1 MLTSPRRAY
10 NDFPQEHMSPRRFRA
25 AIFVLTA
32 AAGTGLT
39 GLTAGL
45 TGLAGMTALA
55 TSAGAQ
61 AITGLGEDAS
71 ITPAGSF
78 RLKVQSDWSYYDQ
91 LFVSPSTGAP
101 GVLQPLGARFS
112 LDSVGSAQLPI
123 LGPVQDTLR
132 AITGISGLNVSV
144 GRTVTQVTNRI
155 TSVPISIEAGISRWL
170 SITAMVPIVHTRTSV
185 FFRAN
190 PGANGANLGANP
202 AGTDPV
208 ARATDSIFAQQVL
221 SSAAAVHAY
230 CSGSGAT
237 DAKCSGS
244 SSLVASATG
253 LGNSLGNLYVNGIL
267 VPTRGSDIQSAVD
280 ARVASVRGALNAF
293 AADPSS
299 GVPTVTATGVVGAPT
314 PLATPVLQALLN
326 NPVYGVGL
334 DPLQT
339 VERTHLG
346 DAEVTA
352 KLLLFDSFRLRN
364 MSRFTPHGL
373 NARLAVGAGYRFPT
387 GALASPN
394 ALTDIGTGTHVG
406 AVLLRGYADV
416 TLGRHLWVSG
426 IARFAKATSDS
437 LTVRYAP
444 GAAFPSASSAIG
456 VQRQLGDLLEIEA
469 MPRWVFNDYIS
480 IGGQYLYRH
489 KPADSYTATST
500 AVPALGVG
508 TDFTEQRVGGGI
520 AFSNAHAVSQGKSKI
535 PFDVSYLHS
544 ETIRGSGGALPKLI
558 NDEIAIRLYY
568 RLRR

>member
-1 MLTSPRRAY
+1 MP
-10 NDFPQEHMSPRRFRA
+10 
-25 AIFVLTA
+25 
-32 AAGTGLT
+32 
-39 GLTAGL
+39 
-45 TGLAGMTALA
+45 
-55 TSAGAQ
+55 AGAQ

-71 ITPAGSF
+71 ITPPGSF
-78 RLKVQSDWSYYDQ
+78 RVKVQTDWSYYDQ
-91 LFVSPSTGAP
+91 LFVSPSPGMA

-112 LDSVGSAQLPI
+112 LDSVGVSQLPI
-123 LGPVQDTLR
+123 LGPVQDSLR
-132 AITGISGLNVSV
+132 AITGLSGLNVSV
-144 GRTVTQVTNRI
+144 GKTVTQVTNRI
-155 TSVPISIEAGISRWL
+155 TSVPISLEAGISRWL

-190 PGANGANLGANP
+190 PGANEANLGANP

-208 ARATDSIFAQQVL
+208 ARATDSIFTRQL
-221 SSAAAVHAY
+221 LNSAAAVHAY
-230 CSGSGAT
+230 CSGSGAS

-244 SSLVASATG
+244 SELVGSAIDLGVSLA
-253 LGNSLGNLYVNGIL
+253 NLYGNGIL
-267 VPTRGSDIQSAVD
+267 VPTRGSDVQGAVD
-280 ARVASVRGALNAF
+280 ARIASVRGALNAI
-293 AADPSS
+293 AANPAS

-314 PLATPVLQALLN
+314 PLATPLLQTLLN
-326 NPVYGVGL
+326 NPAYGVGL

-339 VERTHLG
+339 VERTHIG

-364 MSRFTPHGL
+364 MSRFTPRGF
-373 NARLAVGAGYRFPT
+373 NARFAIAGGYRFPT

-406 AVLLRGYADV
+406 AVLVRGYADV
-416 TLGRHLWVSG
+416 TLGKHLWVSG
-426 IARFAKATSDS
+426 ITRFAKSASDA
-437 LTVRYAP
+437 LVVRFAP
-444 GAAFPSASSAIG
+444 GVTFPSASSLTA
-456 VQRQLGDLLEIEA
+456 VQRQTGDLLEIEA

-489 KPADSYTATST
+489 KPADSYTTGST
-500 AVPALGVG
+500 ALPALGVG

-520 AFSNAHAVSQGKSKI
+520 AFSNAHAVSQGKSRI

-544 ETIRGSGGALPKLI
+544 ETVSGSGGALPKLI